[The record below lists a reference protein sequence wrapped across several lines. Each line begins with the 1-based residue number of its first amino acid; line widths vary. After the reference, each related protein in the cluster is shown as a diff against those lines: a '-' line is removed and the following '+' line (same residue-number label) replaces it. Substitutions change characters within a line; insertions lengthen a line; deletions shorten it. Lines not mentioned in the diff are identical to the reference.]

1 MRVRAVLLSFAL
13 LAILLLSSSTVPQSP
28 QSSNQPSVA
37 QDSPVI
43 RSTTRLVQVSVV
55 VTDKKGQPITG
66 LKKENFTLTDE
77 SNPQQIAFFSAEA
90 PRPSTPTTPLPK
102 NVYTNRY
109 ELKGQ
114 DPGAVTVVLFD
125 SLNTSPQDQEY
136 VRQQVV
142 KFLKNLK
149 PQDHVAIYA
158 LTTKLLL
165 LHEFTQDSAALVDAA
180 NKFKPKELAAF
191 DASNTESFDVPG
203 LAGAP
208 GWAQFQNALNETDAR
223 IADRKKANR
232 AETTAEA
239 FTAIANHVAAI
250 PGRKSLIW
258 VSGSFPSQII
268 VNAIGGL
275 DRESQ
280 SLDTNNTPSS
290 HTASSTQTSR
300 RGGQD
305 RSSESLASNT
315 TQVARALNRVDM
327 VLYPVDATGIT
338 PNSMMDP
345 KNSYSDS
352 AVKCMDCVNQ
362 VPGPSSGMF
371 ERQDLRD
378 TERSMADATGGEAFY
393 GSNDIKAAMARAFDD
408 GRYAYTIGFYPNH
421 GEWNGKFRK
430 IKIHTTIDGAK
441 LRYRAGYYAEA
452 EKADSD
458 EARAKAAMR
467 TAALS
472 PLEAD
477 GLGLIVSGK
486 LDGPLAQR
494 KVELHVSFD
503 PKQLLLQAADNHR
516 KGGVDLYF
524 VQRDAAG
531 ETVAAENQRVGL
543 NFEEKQYEYLST
555 AGVVLAKHLTIS
567 PQSADVRVFARDT
580 SSEALG
586 SVTIPVQALFEG
598 PQTASSL
605 PAKIESRK

>member
-1 MRVRAVLLSFAL
+1 
-13 LAILLLSSSTVPQSP
+13 
-28 QSSNQPSVA
+28 
-37 QDSPVI
+37 
-43 RSTTRLVQVSVV
+43 
-55 VTDKKGQPITG
+55 
-66 LKKENFTLTDE
+66 
-77 SNPQQIAFFSAEA
+77 
-90 PRPSTPTTPLPK
+90 
-102 NVYTNRY
+102 
-109 ELKGQ
+109 
-114 DPGAVTVVLFD
+114 
-125 SLNTSPQDQEY
+125 
-136 VRQQVV
+136 
-142 KFLKNLK
+142 
-149 PQDHVAIYA
+149 
-158 LTTKLLL
+158 
-165 LHEFTQDSAALVDAA
+165 
-180 NKFKPKELAAF
+180 
-191 DASNTESFDVPG
+191 
-203 LAGAP
+203 
-208 GWAQFQNALNETDAR
+208 
-223 IADRKKANR
+223 
-232 AETTAEA
+232 
-239 FTAIANHVAAI
+239 
-250 PGRKSLIW
+250 
-258 VSGSFPSQII
+258 

-275 DRESQ
+275 DRQSQ

-290 HTASSTQTSR
+290 HSASSTQTSR

-393 GSNDIKAAMARAFDD
+393 GSNAIKAAMARAFDD

-441 LRYRAGYYAEA
+441 LRYRAGYYAES

-467 TAALS
+467 AAALS

-486 LDGPLAQR
+486 LDGPLVQR

-543 NFEEKQYEYLST
+543 NFEEKQYEYLGT
-555 AGVVLAKHLTIS
+555 TGVVLAKHLTIS
-567 PQSADVRVFARDT
+567 PQSADVRVFGRDT

-605 PAKIESRK
+605 PAKIESQK

>member
-1 MRVRAVLLSFAL
+1 
-13 LAILLLSSSTVPQSP
+13 
-28 QSSNQPSVA
+28 
-37 QDSPVI
+37 
-43 RSTTRLVQVSVV
+43 
-55 VTDKKGQPITG
+55 
-66 LKKENFTLTDE
+66 
-77 SNPQQIAFFSAEA
+77 
-90 PRPSTPTTPLPK
+90 
-102 NVYTNRY
+102 
-109 ELKGQ
+109 
-114 DPGAVTVVLFD
+114 
-125 SLNTSPQDQEY
+125 
-136 VRQQVV
+136 
-142 KFLKNLK
+142 
-149 PQDHVAIYA
+149 
-158 LTTKLLL
+158 L
-165 LHEFTQDSAALVDAA
+165 LHEFTQDSAALMDAA

-191 DASNTESFDVPG
+191 DASNAESFDVPG
-203 LAGAP
+203 LAGTP
-208 GWAQFQNALNETDAR
+208 GWGQFQAALNQASAR
-223 IADRKKANR
+223 IADQNKINR

-239 FTAIANHVAAI
+239 FTAIANHVSAI
-250 PGRKSLIW
+250 PGRKSLVW

-268 VNAIGGL
+268 VNSIGGL

-280 SLDTNNTPSS
+280 SLDNNNS
-290 HTASSTQTSR
+290 HSASSTQTAR

-338 PNSMMDP
+338 PNAMMDP
-345 KNSYSDS
+345 KNSYSD
-352 AVKCMDCVNQ
+352 AGAKCMDCVNQ
-362 VPGPSSGMF
+362 APEASSGMF
-371 ERQDLRD
+371 ERQNLRD

-531 ETVAAENQRVGL
+531 ETVGAENQRVGL

-567 PQSADVRVFARDT
+567 SQSADVRVFARDT

-605 PAKIESRK
+605 PAKTESRK

>member
-1 MRVRAVLLSFAL
+1 MHVRVVLMS
-13 LAILLLSSSTVPQSP
+13 LATLALLLSTLLPVGQTQTANVPAAP
-28 QSSNQPSVA
+28 

-43 RSTTRLVQVSVV
+43 RSTTRLVQISVV

-66 LKKENFTLTDE
+66 LKKENFTVLDE

-90 PRPSTPTTPLPK
+90 PRPATPTTPLPK

-109 ELKGQ
+109 DLKGQ

-125 SLNTSPQDQEY
+125 SLNTSSQDQEY
-136 VRQQVV
+136 VRQQVI
-142 KFLKNLK
+142 KFLKTLK

-165 LHEFTQDSAALVDAA
+165 LHEFTQDSSALVNAV
-180 NKFKPKELAAF
+180 NQFKPKELAAY
-191 DASNTESFDVPG
+191 DASNSQSLDVPG
-203 LAGAP
+203 LAGTP
-208 GWAQFQNALNETDAR
+208 GWTQFQAALNETDAR
-223 IADRKKANR
+223 IADRNKANR

-239 FTAIANHVAAI
+239 FTAIANHVAPI

-268 VNAIGGL
+268 VNSIGGH
-275 DRESQ
+275 RQSQ

-290 HTASSTQTSR
+290 RSASPTETSR
-300 RGGQD
+300 RGGQN
-305 RSSESLASNT
+305 RQSESLST
-315 TQVARALNRVDM
+315 SSTQAARILNGVDM
-327 VLYPVDATGIT
+327 VLYPVDATGIM
-338 PNSMMDP
+338 PNAAMDP
-345 KNSYSDS
+345 QNSYSGA
-352 AVKCMDCVNQ
+352 AVKCIDCVNQ

-371 ERQDLRD
+371 ARQDLLD

-393 GSNDIKAAMARAFDD
+393 GSNDIKAAMGRAFDD

-421 GEWNGKFRK
+421 GEWNGRFRK
-430 IKIHTTIDGAK
+430 IEIHTTIDGAK
-441 LRYRAGYYAEA
+441 LRYRAGYYADA

-458 EARAKAAMR
+458 ETSAKAAIR

-472 PLEAD
+472 PLDAA

-486 LDGPLAQR
+486 LAGPLGER
-494 KVELHVSFD
+494 KVELHVSLD
-503 PKQLLLQAADNHR
+503 PKQLLLQVADNHR
-516 KGGVDLYF
+516 KGGADLYF
-524 VQRDAAG
+524 LQRDAAG

-543 NFEEKQYEYLST
+543 NFEEKQYQYLST
-555 AGVVLAKHLTIS
+555 AGVVLAKHLTIT
-567 PQSADVRVFARDT
+567 PQTADVRVFARDT

-598 PQTASSL
+598 PQTANGS
-605 PAKIESRK
+605 PAKLESPK

>member
-28 QSSNQPSVA
+28 QSSSQPPVP
-37 QDSPVI
+37 QDSLVI

-55 VTDKKGQPITG
+55 VTDKQGRPITG

-180 NKFKPKELAAF
+180 NKFKPKELAAY

-208 GWAQFQNALNETDAR
+208 GWAQFQAALNQANAR
-223 IADRKKANR
+223 IADQNKINR

-290 HTASSTQTSR
+290 QSASSTQTSR

-305 RSSESLASNT
+305 RSSESLTSHT

-338 PNSMMDP
+338 PNSMMDS
-345 KNSYSDS
+345 KNSYS
-352 AVKCMDCVNQ
+352 AAGAKCMDCVNQ
-362 VPGPSSGMF
+362 APEISSGMYA
-371 ERQDLRD
+371 RQDLRD

-477 GLGLIVSGK
+477 GLGLVVSGK

-503 PKQLLLQAADNHR
+503 PRQLLLQVADDHR

-555 AGVVLAKHLTIS
+555 AGVVLGKHLTIS
-567 PQSADVRVFARDT
+567 SQSADVRVFARDT

-598 PQTASSL
+598 PQTASNL
-605 PAKIESRK
+605 PAKIESQK

>member
-28 QSSNQPSVA
+28 QSSNQPPVP

-66 LKKENFTLTDE
+66 LKKENFTITDE
-77 SNPQQIAFFSAEA
+77 SNAQQIAFFSAEA

-102 NVYTNRY
+102 NVYTNRF

-125 SLNTSPQDQEY
+125 SLNTSPQDQEF

-158 LTTKLLL
+158 LTSKLLL
-165 LHEFTQDSAALVDAA
+165 LHEFTQNSAALVDAA
-180 NKFKPKELAAF
+180 NKFKPKELAAY

-239 FTAIANHVAAI
+239 FTAIANHVATI
-250 PGRKSLIW
+250 SGRKSLIW

-280 SLDTNNTPSS
+280 SLDTNNIPSS
-290 HTASSTQTSR
+290 HSASSTQTSR

-305 RSSESLASNT
+305 RSSESLTSNT

-421 GEWNGKFRK
+421 GDWNGKFRK

>member
-28 QSSNQPSVA
+28 QGSNQPPVPR
-37 QDSPVI
+37 DSPVI

-55 VTDKKGQPITG
+55 VTDKKGQPITRF
-66 LKKENFTLTDE
+66 KKGNFTLTDE

-90 PRPSTPTTPLPK
+90 PRSAGPTTPLPK

-142 KFLKNLK
+142 KFLKTLK
-149 PQDHVAIYA
+149 PQDHVAIYV

-180 NKFKPKELAAF
+180 NKFKPKELAAY
-191 DASNTESFDVPG
+191 DASNTENFDVPG
-203 LAGAP
+203 LAGTP
-208 GWAQFQNALNETDAR
+208 GWGQFQAALNQANAR
-223 IADRKKANR
+223 IADQNKINR

-239 FTAIANHVAAI
+239 FTAIANHVSAI

-268 VNAIGGL
+268 VNSIGGQVP
-275 DRESQ
+275 RESQ
-280 SLDTNNTPSS
+280 SLDTSNTPSS
-290 HTASSTQTSR
+290 RSANSTQTSR

-305 RSSESLASNT
+305 RSSESLTGST

-338 PNSMMDP
+338 PNAMMDP
-345 KNSYSDS
+345 KNSYSS
-352 AVKCMDCVNQ
+352 EGIKCMDCVNQ
-362 VPGPSSGMF
+362 VPEISSGMF
-371 ERQDLRD
+371 ERQNLRD

-421 GEWNGKFRK
+421 GDWNGKFRK

-458 EARAKAAMR
+458 GARAKAAMR

-516 KGGVDLYF
+516 KGGVDLYL

-598 PQTASSL
+598 PQTGAEQF
-605 PAKIESRK
+605 ACKD

>member
-1 MRVRAVLLSFAL
+1 
-13 LAILLLSSSTVPQSP
+13 
-28 QSSNQPSVA
+28 
-37 QDSPVI
+37 
-43 RSTTRLVQVSVV
+43 VQVSVV
-55 VTDKKGQPITG
+55 ITDKKGQPITG

-77 SNPQQIAFFSAEA
+77 SNPQQIAFLSAEA
-90 PRPSTPTTPLPK
+90 PRPATPTTPLPK

-136 VRQQVV
+136 LRQQVV
-142 KFLKNLK
+142 KFLKTLK

-165 LHEFTQDSAALVDAA
+165 LHEFTQDSSALVNAA
-180 NKFKPKELAAF
+180 NQFKPKERAAY
-191 DASNTESFDVPG
+191 DASNRESFDVPG

-208 GWAQFQNALNETDAR
+208 RWAQFQNALNETDAR
-223 IADRKKANR
+223 IAYRNKANR

-239 FTAIANHVAAI
+239 FTAIANHVATI

-290 HTASSTQTSR
+290 HSASSTQTAR

-305 RSSESLASNT
+305 RSSESLTANT

-327 VLYPVDATGIT
+327 VLYPVDATGIA

-345 KNSYSDS
+345 KNPYSDS

-362 VPGPSSGMF
+362 VPEISSGMF
-371 ERQDLRD
+371 DRQDLRD

-393 GSNDIKAAMARAFDD
+393 GSNDIKAAMSRAFDD

-421 GEWNGKFRK
+421 GGWNGKFHK

-452 EKADSD
+452 EKDDSD

-472 PLEAD
+472 PLEAA

-486 LDGPLAQR
+486 LAGPVAER
-494 KVELHVSFD
+494 KIELHVSLD

-555 AGVVLAKHLTIS
+555 GGIVLAKHLTITA
-567 PQSADVRVFARDT
+567 PSADVRVFARDT

-598 PQTASSL
+598 PQTASS
-605 PAKIESRK
+605 